1 MQQNELVK
9 DMYSHLN
16 LIVNELNATGLN
28 KISDE
33 GVVTKII
40 SVLPMKKYAS
50 IVTILH
56 NMED

>member
-1 MQQNELVK
+1 MQPNELVK

-28 KISDE
+28 KISAE
-33 GVVTKII
+33 GMVRKII
-40 SVLPMKKYAS
+40 SVLTIKKYVS